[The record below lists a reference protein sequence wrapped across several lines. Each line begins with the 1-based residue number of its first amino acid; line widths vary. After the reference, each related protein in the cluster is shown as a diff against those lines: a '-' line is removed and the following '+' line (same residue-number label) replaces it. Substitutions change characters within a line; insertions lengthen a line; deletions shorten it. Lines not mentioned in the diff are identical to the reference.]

1 MEIQLGEVE
10 TDRVA
15 WALVVPLPE
24 RIRSI
29 RWIRGFIDSTA
40 SFSQSITTASR
51 NAVNRES
58 GSVHG
63 VVARTGLVT
72 LRTARLAAVLD
83 EDLGRA
89 GRDDGCRCEITL
101 TKA

>member
-1 MEIQLGEVE
+1 ME

-15 WALVVPLPE
+15 WALAVPLSA
-24 RIRSI
+24 RIRLI

-40 SFSQSITTASR
+40 SVSQSITTASR
-51 NAVNRES
+51 NAVNREP
-58 GSVHG
+58 GSLHR
-63 VVARTGLVT
+63 VVARTGPVT

-83 EDLGRA
+83 EDLDRA